1 VVQALAWGVH
11 AVTAALEKP
20 AKSGMALCIDARR
33 QDQRVLRV
41 VELAQDRGIEI
52 RRIRSSELD
61 TLAEGGR
68 HQGVVLLGQGS
79 EVMLDE
85 SGLMDLFDALQEPA
99 FFLVLDGI
107 TDPHNLGACLR
118 SAEAAGVHAVI
129 LPRDRSASLTAT
141 ARKVASG
148 AAERVPLARV
158 TNLSRTLEQL
168 ADAGVWIVGAAGET
182 DTSVYQADLKGP
194 LAIVMGAEDKGLRRL
209 TREHCQ
215 QLVKI
220 PMVGEIESLNVSVA
234 TGILLYEAVRQRRAP

>member
-1 VVQALAWGVH
+1 
-11 AVTAALEKP
+11 
-20 AKSGMALCIDARR
+20 
-33 QDQRVLRV
+33 
-41 VELAQDRGIEI
+41 
-52 RRIRSSELD
+52 
-61 TLAEGGR
+61 
-68 HQGVVLLGQGS
+68 
-79 EVMLDE
+79 
-85 SGLMDLFDALQEPA
+85 MDLFEALQEPA

-168 ADAGVWIVGAAGET
+168 ADAGVWVIGAAGET
-182 DTSVYQADLKGP
+182 ETSVYDADLKGP

-220 PMVGEIESLNVSVA
+220 PMAGEIESLNVSVA
-234 TGILLYEAVRQRRAP
+234 TAVLMFEAVRQRRL